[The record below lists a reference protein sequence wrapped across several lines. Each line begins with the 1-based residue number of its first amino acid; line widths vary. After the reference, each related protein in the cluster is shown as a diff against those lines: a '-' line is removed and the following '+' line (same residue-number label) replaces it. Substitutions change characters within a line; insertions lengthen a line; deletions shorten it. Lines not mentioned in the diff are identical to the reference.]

1 MTGAERRTKITEIL
15 TLSKEAVSATKLA
28 AEFGVTRQIIVSDIA
43 LLRAEGK
50 PVGADRRGYYLKK
63 AEGIYKTV
71 ICRHDVKGAAEEF
84 NAIVDNGG
92 KVLNVIVE
100 HPLYGNI
107 SAELNVTSRYDA
119 EEFVRKTEESNA
131 SFLSDLTGGLHIH
144 TISVPDEKSYER
156 IVAKLRALDIL
167 AEESSVGE

>member
-15 TLSKEAVSATKLA
+15 TSSKEAVSATKLA

-43 LLRAEGK
+43 LLRAEGN
-50 PVGADRRGYYLKK
+50 PVAAERRGYYLKK

-100 HPLYGNI
+100 HPLYGSI
-107 SAELNVTSRYDA
+107 SAKLNVTSRYDA

-167 AEESSVGE
+167 TEEGSVGE